1 MPVLIATTL
10 YSSLF
15 AATAVFALPAEIN
28 TLCSARLLC
37 LLNSLLSDIVIV
49 SLSLMKIFAFFFSRT
64 APYWIAFFTLST
76 VLSPACSL
84 KPISQKTLPPVL
96 LWFSILL
103 AVILNGILISTVL
116 FLKAALA
123 TMVSGATFIILI
135 TPSSEMRFVPPCSIY
150 FSKNLTPLLKLLKPF
165 ATLNINMV
173 FMFMIN
179 LISVT
184 KKLSLNTLADILDAL
199 LSLLPESIITMADRL
214 LFIITATKMNSMFRK
229 PFLSLIS
236 SKGSSAISLKN
247 ISK

>member
-1 MPVLIATTL
+1 ML
-10 YSSLF
+10 
-15 AATAVFALPAEIN
+15 N
-28 TLCSARLLC
+28 TR
-37 LLNSLLSDIVIV
+37 DY
-49 SLSLMKIFAFFFSRT
+49 K
-64 APYWIAFFTLST
+64 YD
-76 VLSPACSL
+76 
-84 KPISQKTLPPVL
+84 
-96 LWFSILL
+96 
-103 AVILNGILISTVL
+103 
-116 FLKAALA
+116 A

-214 LFIITATKMNSMFRK
+214 LFIIIAMKMNSMFRK
-229 PFLSLIS
+229 QFLPLIL
-236 SKGSSAISLKN
+236 SKGSSAISKEKHHFFLSLNKWRTA
-247 ISK
+247 ICASFGYDPLLCPSRERYRRSFL